1 MSLRKTSCMACASA
15 KRRCDR
21 GVPACNRCAQ
31 KCLPCAY
38 PYQRSSQS
46 APVVRLPPNELTS
59 HDTPFPGPL
68 GSSETTLEQGTVQV
82 ADLFDSGFTLMDD
95 SMTWNWDLSSP
106 QAAVDL
112 PTSEQLFTLE
122 SNMLT
127 GLPEPLFNGINN
139 NQNLRVDVSA
149 RPGDPPRH
157 RRRAYF
163 RLCQQDVHRPR
174 YIPGIDPTL
183 QTNEIWPR
191 GRDTKTWQFCAREL
205 LSFVNA
211 FATTTTNSFILQPV
225 ASPNSN
231 NHTELHFSLQRA
243 LGLCATACTLTDS
256 TRSILDQML
265 ETEMQ
270 HLVSGFG
277 LHNVLGHSATLSAF
291 RQDLARLQAMV
302 LYQITTLFS
311 TSARQQFLAKKYEPL
326 VASWSRELLL
336 RIQVLE
342 LQKKE
347 TLSSPFLPIELLHP
361 SATDLEAYPNERPIR
376 ESLENSAPLLLYD
389 KPLHNS
395 EIDSAYRTILISYL
409 ARSVHSALISQTC
422 TLLAELGSL
431 PVFIHSNEPVSD
443 ISYDESQQAFWSEL
457 RRSAEAQELNMQNK
471 TISYNEFADRWSQQK
486 ELLGLNERDRFV
498 VLLLAACKGVDTING
513 HA

>member
-1 MSLRKTSCMACASA
+1 
-15 KRRCDR
+15 
-21 GVPACNRCAQ
+21 
-31 KCLPCAY
+31 
-38 PYQRSSQS
+38 
-46 APVVRLPPNELTS
+46 
-59 HDTPFPGPL
+59 
-68 GSSETTLEQGTVQV
+68 
-82 ADLFDSGFTLMDD
+82 
-95 SMTWNWDLSSP
+95 
-106 QAAVDL
+106 
-112 PTSEQLFTLE
+112 
-122 SNMLT
+122 MLT

-139 NQNLRVDVSA
+139 NQNLRVD
-149 RPGDPPRH
+149 
-157 RRRAYF
+157 
-163 RLCQQDVHRPR
+163 
-174 YIPGIDPTL
+174 
-183 QTNEIWPR
+183 
-191 GRDTKTWQFCAREL
+191 
-205 LSFVNA
+205 
-211 FATTTTNSFILQPV
+211 PV

-243 LGLCATACTLTDS
+243 LGVCATACTLTDS

-270 HLVSGFG
+270 HL
-277 LHNVLGHSATLSAF
+277 
-291 RQDLARLQAMV
+291 
-302 LYQITTLFS
+302 
-311 TSARQQFLAKKYEPL
+311 
-326 VASWSRELLL
+326 
-336 RIQVLE
+336 
-342 LQKKE
+342 
-347 TLSSPFLPIELLHP
+347 
-361 SATDLEAYPNERPIR
+361 RPIR

-457 RRSAEAQELNMQNK
+457 RRSAEAQELNRQNK

-513 HA
+513 QA

>member
-1 MSLRKTSCMACASA
+1 
-15 KRRCDR
+15 
-21 GVPACNRCAQ
+21 
-31 KCLPCAY
+31 
-38 PYQRSSQS
+38 RSWQS
-46 APVVRLPPNELTS
+46 APVVRLSPNELTS

-68 GSSETTLEQGTVQV
+68 GSSETTFEQGTVQI
-82 ADLFDSGFTLMDD
+82 ADLLDSGFTLLDD
-95 SMTWNWDLSSP
+95 SMTWNWDRSSP

-112 PTSEQLFTLE
+112 PTSEQLFAPE
-122 SNMLT
+122 VNMFN
-127 GLPEPLFNGINN
+127 GLPGPLFNGINTS
-139 NQNLRVDVSA
+139 QNLRVGLSP
-149 RPGDPPRH
+149 RLGEPLRH

-163 RLCQQDVHRPR
+163 RLCQQDVRRPR

-183 QTNEIWPR
+183 QAHEIWPR

-205 LSFVNA
+205 LSFVNV
-211 FATTTTNSFILQPV
+211 FATTATNSFILQPV
-225 ASPNSN
+225 ASPNSS
-231 NHTELHFSLQRA
+231 NHTELQSSLQRA
-243 LGLCATACTLTDS
+243 LGFCATACTLTDS
-256 TRSILDQML
+256 TRGILDQML

-277 LHNVLGHSATLSAF
+277 LHNVLSYDATLSAF

-302 LYQITTLFS
+302 LYQITALFS

-347 TLSSPFLPIELLHP
+347 TLTPTFLPIELLNP
-361 SATDLEAYPNERPIR
+361 SATDLEAYPDERPVR
-376 ESLENSAPLLLYD
+376 ESPENAAPLLLYD
-389 KPLHNS
+389 EPLDNS

-422 TLLAELGSL
+422 TLLAELGCL
-431 PVFIHSNEPVSD
+431 PVFIHSNEPDSD
-443 ISYDESQQAFWSEL
+443 ISYDESQQAFWSGL
-457 RRSAEAQELNMQNK
+457 RRSAEAQGLNRQNK

-486 ELLGLNERDRFV
+486 ESLGLNERDRFV
-498 VLLLAACKGVDTING
+498 VLLLAACKGVDIVNG
-513 HA
+513 QA